1 MTSEMIITSLVALI
15 VGGIGGYLLFFYR
28 AKRLKIEGKKLQEK
42 IVLEAEHKA
51 KEIILDA
58 KNEALR
64 IVDSS
69 KKEEQLR
76 RQNIEKVEA
85 RLMSKE
91 ELLDQKTEKLDLVKT
106 KLEEK
111 SMELK
116 QRKEEL
122 DIMEH
127 KWKDELER
135 IAKLSQEEA
144 KEILLKRYEEEY
156 KNDIVLRIKKV
167 EENLKEESDKKAKK
181 IIAQA
186 IQRYAAEVATESTAT
201 VVELPND
208 EMKGRIIGREGRN
221 INAFEQKT
229 GIDVIVDDTPGSILI
244 SGFDLMRR
252 YIAKQSLEELI
263 KDGRIHPTRIE
274 ETVDKVTK
282 EVNNLIKESGEKACY
297 ELGITGFAPDLIKL
311 IGRLRFRTS
320 YGQNVLKHSV
330 EVGFL
335 AAAIAGE
342 MGADIDLAKK
352 AGFLHDIGK
361 AVDHEIEGSHAV
373 IGGNI
378 ARKFGLPEALVNAI
392 ESHHEDVPPLTVE
405 AIIAA
410 AADAISGAR
419 PGARRESLE
428 SYIKR
433 LKELEALANG
443 FEGVKKSFAIQAGRE
458 IRVIVEPEKI
468 DDLSATKL
476 AFNIARKIEGELSYP
491 GEIKV
496 SVVREMRV
504 VDYAK

>member
-1 MTSEMIITSLVALI
+1 MLIMIVIAVIALLLGS
-15 VGGIGGYLLFFYR
+15 VLGFLFFYLR
-28 AKRLKIEGKKLQEK
+28 AKRMKLEGQKMKEK
-42 IVLEAEHKA
+42 MMYEAEQKA

-58 KNEALR
+58 KNEAFK
-64 IVDSS
+64 ITEAS
-69 KKEEQLR
+69 KREEQQR
-76 RQNIEKVEA
+76 RQNIEKIES
-85 RLMSKE
+85 RLMAKE
-91 ELLDQKTEKLDLVKT
+91 EALDQKTEKLDLVKT

-111 SMELK
+111 SVELR

-122 DIMEH
+122 DALET
-127 KWKDELER
+127 KWKNELER
-135 IAKLSQEEA
+135 IAQLSKEEA
-144 KEILLKRYEEEY
+144 KEMLLKRYEDEF
-156 KNDIVLRIKKV
+156 KDDIVLHIKKR
-167 EENLKEESDKKAKK
+167 EEMLKEESDKKAKK

-252 YIAKQSLEELI
+252 YIAKQALEELI

-282 EVNNLIKESGEKACY
+282 EVNNLIKESGEKACF
-297 ELGITGFAPDLIKL
+297 ELGITGFPPDLIKL

-361 AVDHEIEGSHAV
+361 AVDHEIEGSHAI

-378 ARKFGLPEALVNAI
+378 ARKFGLPESLVNAI
-392 ESHHEDVPPLTVE
+392 ESHHDDVPAQTVE

-428 SYIKR
+428 AYIKR
-433 LKELEALANG
+433 LKELEALANS

-458 IRVIVEPEKI
+458 VRVIVEPEKI
-468 DDLSATKL
+468 DDLMATKL

>member
-1 MTSEMIITSLVALI
+1 MSTEIVIAVIALL
-15 VGGIGGYLLFFYR
+15 IGSGLGFMFFQMR
-28 AKRLKIEGKKLQEK
+28 AKRMQLEGQKMKEK
-42 IVLEAEHKA
+42 IIHEAEQKA

-58 KNEALR
+58 KNESFKITEA
-64 IVDSS
+64 S
-69 KKEEQLR
+69 KREEQQR
-76 RQNIEKVEA
+76 RQNIEKIES
-85 RLMSKE
+85 RLMAKE
-91 ELLDQKTEKLDLVKT
+91 EALDQKTEKLDLVKT

-122 DIMEH
+122 DVMET
-127 KWKDELER
+127 KWKEELER
-135 IAKLSQEEA
+135 IAQLSKEEA
-144 KEILLKRYEEEY
+144 KEMLLKRYEDEY
-156 KNDIVLRIKKV
+156 KEDIVLHIKKV
-167 EENLKEESDKKAKK
+167 EETLKEESDKKAKK

-282 EVNNLIKESGEKACY
+282 EVNNLIKESGEKACF
-297 ELGITGFAPDLIKL
+297 ELGITGFQPDLIKL

-361 AVDHEIEGSHAV
+361 AVDHEIEGSHAI
-373 IGGNI
+373 IGGSI
-378 ARKFGLPEALVNAI
+378 ARKFGLPESLVNAI
-392 ESHHEDVPPLTVE
+392 ESHHDDVPAQTVE

-428 SYIKR
+428 GYIKR
-433 LKELEALANG
+433 LKELEALANS

-458 IRVIVEPEKI
+458 VRVIVEPEKI
-468 DDLSATKL
+468 DDLMSTKL
-476 AFNIARKIEGELSYP
+476 AFDIARKIEGELSYP

>member
-1 MTSEMIITSLVALI
+1 MLIMIVIVVIALLLGS
-15 VGGIGGYLLFFYR
+15 VLGFLFFYMR
-28 AKRLKIEGKKLQEK
+28 ANRMKLEGKKIKEK
-42 IVLEAEHKA
+42 IIYEAEQKA

-58 KNEALR
+58 KNEAFK
-64 IVDSS
+64 ITEAS
-69 KKEEQLR
+69 KREEQQR
-76 RQNIEKVEA
+76 RQNIEKIES
-85 RLMSKE
+85 RLMAKE
-91 ELLDQKTEKLDLVKT
+91 EALDQKTEKLDLVKT

-111 SMELK
+111 SVELR

-122 DIMEH
+122 DALET
-127 KWKDELER
+127 KWKNELER
-135 IAKLSQEEA
+135 IAQLSKEEA
-144 KEILLKRYEEEY
+144 KEMLLKRYEDEF
-156 KNDIVLRIKKV
+156 KDDIVLHIKKR
-167 EENLKEESDKKAKK
+167 EEMLKEESDKKAKK

-252 YIAKQSLEELI
+252 YIAKQALEELI

-282 EVNNLIKESGEKACY
+282 EVNNLIKESGEKACF
-297 ELGITGFAPDLIKL
+297 ELGITGFHPDLIKL

-352 AGFLHDIGK
+352 AGLLHDIGK
-361 AVDHEIEGSHAV
+361 AVDHEIEGSHAI

-378 ARKFGLPEALVNAI
+378 ARKFGLPESLVNAI
-392 ESHHEDVPPLTVE
+392 ESHHDEVPAQTVE

-428 SYIKR
+428 AYIKR
-433 LKELEALANG
+433 LKELEALANS

-458 IRVIVEPEKI
+458 VRVIVEPEKI
-468 DDLSATKL
+468 DDLMATKL

-496 SVVREMRV
+496 SVIRELRV